1 MNALPNS
8 CLTTGSPASSATPE
22 WMPTVWWPSVSHRRR
37 ATRRLLG
44 RRSAAPDQPTTS
56 VDEVISIRS
65 RYHTCTPMPRIHIDN
80 IPVTTAVD
88 DGASSSYTAAVSI
101 AITSRPIMMKR
112 IRSFIGHLI

>member
-1 MNALPNS
+1 
-8 CLTTGSPASSATPE
+8 
-22 WMPTVWWPSVSHRRR
+22 
-37 ATRRLLG
+37 
-44 RRSAAPDQPTTS
+44 
-56 VDEVISIRS
+56 
-65 RYHTCTPMPRIHIDN
+65 MPRIHIDN